1 MTKRNLEGRG
11 PVRRLL
17 LGAGAATLALALAPG
32 LAPGDAAAQQVV
44 NVYNWS
50 DYIGETTIAD
60 FEAETGIRVNYDV
73 YDSNAVVEAKLLA
86 GNSGYD
92 VVVPT
97 AVPYM
102 ARQIEAGVYMKLDRS
117 KIPNWDNQD
126 PVLLRPVAER
136 ADPGNEHA
144 AVYMWGTNGF
154 GYNVAMIEERM
165 PDAPVDSLAM
175 LFEPEIVAQF
185 ADCGVTFL
193 DEASEVFPVLLHYL
207 GHDPYGED
215 TEALAE
221 AEARMLEIRPHIRYF
236 HSSQYINDLAN
247 GEICLAYGWS
257 GDVFQARDRAEEV
270 GQGIEIDYT
279 IPEEGT
285 ILWYDM
291 LAIPAD
297 APNPDAAHAF
307 IDYLLR
313 PEVIA
318 EVTNYVVYANA
329 VPAAME
335 FVDPDIAEDPAVFPP
350 PEVKERLFSAEQVS
364 PQFERLRTR
373 AWTRVRTGQ

>member
-1 MTKRNLEGRG
+1 MTKPNFKELARA
-11 PVRRLL
+11 RRLL
-17 LGAGAATLALALAPG
+17 LGAGAAAAALALAPQG
-32 LAPGDAAAQQVV
+32 AWAQQEL

-50 DYIGETTIAD
+50 DYIAEDTIAN

-86 GNSGYD
+86 GSSGYD
-92 VVVPT
+92 IVVPT

-102 ARQIEAGVYMKLDRS
+102 ARQIEAGVYQKLDRS

-126 PVLLRPVAER
+126 PTLLRPVAER

-154 GYNVAMIEERM
+154 GYNVGMIEERM

-175 LFEPEIVAQF
+175 LFEPEIVSQF

-215 TEALAE
+215 PEALAE
-221 AEARMLEIRPHIRYF
+221 AEARMMEIRPHVRYF

-257 GDVFQARDRAEEV
+257 GDVFQARDRAEEA

-285 ILWYDM
+285 VLWYDM

-297 APNPDAAHAF
+297 APNPEAAHAF

-313 PEVIA
+313 PEVMADI
-318 EVTNYVVYANA
+318 TNYVVYANA
-329 VPAAME
+329 VPASLE
-335 FVDPDIAEDPAVFPP
+335 FVDPEIAEDEAVFPTDA
-350 PEVKERLFSAEQVS
+350 VKERLFSAEQVS